1 MCVRSVRSLLK
12 QPGGRGG
19 GGRVYTP
26 QNGTAGTLSW
36 QVLDCQNFV
45 FGFGAIFQYFL
56 FRATS
61 KSKAYPTKEMASLNL
76 ETTE

>member
-12 QPGGRGG
+12 NNRVVV

-36 QVLDCQNFV
+36 QVLDYQNFISC
-45 FGFGAIFQYFL
+45 FGAIFEYFL